1 MTSTSTRPT
10 RLLLVDDHHLFRE
23 GVAALFR
30 YQPDFQV
37 VGEASNG
44 VEALQLCRE
53 LQPDLV
59 LMDID
64 MPGQSGIEALKA
76 IKAEL
81 PQVQVVMLTVHE
93 SDEKLF
99 EAVKS
104 GAQGYLIKNI
114 RTEEMLELLR
124 GVGRGEAPISRR
136 LAGRILKEFARL
148 SQLPPGEEV
157 FEVAWEDLALP
168 VEGREYPATGEE
180 SLTGREREVLE
191 LVAQRCTN
199 KEIAARLTISEY
211 TVKNHLRN
219 ILAKLHQNSRSAAAD
234 RARREGLL

>member
-1 MTSTSTRPT
+1 M

-30 YQPDFQV
+30 YQPDFEV
-37 VGEASNG
+37 LGEASNAA
-44 VEALQLCRE
+44 EALKLCRE
-53 LQPDLV
+53 LRPDLV

-64 MPGQSGIEALKA
+64 MPETSGIEALKA

-81 PQVQVVMLTVHE
+81 PEIQVVMLTVHE

-99 EAVKS
+99 EAVKN

-114 RTEEMLELLR
+114 RTDEMLELLR
-124 GVGRGEAPISRR
+124 GVAQGEAPISRR

-148 SQLPPGEEV
+148 GQPDSPEKAIPKPAEPNPENSSEEI
-157 FEVAWEDLALP
+157 
-168 VEGREYPATGEE
+168 
-180 SLTGREREVLE
+180 LTGREREVLE
-191 LVAQRCTN
+191 LVAQRYTN
-199 KEIAARLTISEY
+199 KEIATRLNISEY

-219 ILAKLHQNSRSAAAD
+219 ILAKLHQNSRRGAAD
-234 RARREGLL
+234 RARRDGLL